1 MDWQTISCPRPLG
14 FCSSSRLVSILEP
27 SRPIEMIARSRAFN
41 CKRCFEPTFSEF
53 GEQVKVGA
61 KGAPTYVDFRAYA
74 YVEAGGG
81 SAAAD

>member
-1 MDWQTISCPRPLG
+1 MSELSP
-14 FCSSSRLVSILEP
+14 VSGVKLK
-27 SRPIEMIARSRAFN
+27 SHFGVVRAAFDPERTSTN
-41 CKRCFEPTFSEF
+41 GKRCFEPTFSEF

-61 KGAPTYVDFRAYA
+61 KGVPTYVDFRAYA